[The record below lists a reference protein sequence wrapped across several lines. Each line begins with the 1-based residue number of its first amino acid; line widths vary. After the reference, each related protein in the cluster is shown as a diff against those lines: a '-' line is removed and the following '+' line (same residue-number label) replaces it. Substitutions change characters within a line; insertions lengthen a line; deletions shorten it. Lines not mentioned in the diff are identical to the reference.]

1 VAPDGPKTGCCA
13 CGADGT
19 CAYPCKCAAPDT
31 PVATPTGERAIASL
45 RPGDLVYSVD
55 HAQVV
60 PVPILTVH
68 QSAVPAGHRMVRVR
82 LADGAT
88 LEMSPQHPTL
98 DGRVFRDLR
107 AGGELGGVAV
117 LSVDEAPYE
126 GDRTWDI
133 LPASDTG
140 GYFAGGALV
149 GSTLLLRRP

>member
-1 VAPDGPKTGCCA
+1 
-13 CGADGT
+13 
-19 CAYPCKCAAPDT
+19 
-31 PVATPTGERAIASL
+31 
-45 RPGDLVYSVD
+45 
-55 HAQVV
+55 
-60 PVPILTVH
+60 
-68 QSAVPAGHRMVRVR
+68 MVRVG

-117 LSVDEAPYE
+117 LSVEETPYG

-149 GSTLLLRRP
+149 GSTLFVQKP